1 MYKIVLMRHGESQ
14 WNLENRFTGWVDVDL
29 TEKGR
34 EEAAR
39 AGEILKAEGYEF
51 DLCYTSVL
59 KRAIRTLWITLDK
72 LDAMYLPVIHDWR
85 LNERHYGALKGL
97 NKKETVANFG
107 DEQVLIWRRSY
118 DVPPPALEKTI
129 LCGPDLIPATSMFL
143 PKSFR

>member
-85 LNERHYGALKGL
+85 LNERHYGALQGL
-97 NKKETVANFG
+97 NKKETAANFG
-107 DEQVLIWRRSY
+107 DAPTTFRLLLWK
-118 DVPPPALEKTI
+118 KTI